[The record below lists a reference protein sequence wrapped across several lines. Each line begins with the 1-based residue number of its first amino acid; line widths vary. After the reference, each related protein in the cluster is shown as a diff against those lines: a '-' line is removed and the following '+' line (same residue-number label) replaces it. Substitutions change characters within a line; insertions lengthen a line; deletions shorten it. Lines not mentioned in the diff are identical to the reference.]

1 MQDGPEKWLWSKDFI
16 ALISSNLLLCLGVY
30 MLLATLPAHVAGMG
44 GTPFQTGLVIG
55 VFSIFS
61 MLTRAASGV
70 VIDVAGEQRIIWVS
84 MVTIAI
90 STLLM
95 VWMPV
100 NGILFMRSLQG
111 IGWGLATASIA
122 TVVYKIVPEAQ
133 RGEGAGYYSLTVIVP
148 VSLSPLLAIVLMDDF
163 EFEMVLVVSALLT
176 FAALVSLKQGLS
188 TQAHREPQA
197 RSSSAAML
205 TRVFEPGALLPSF
218 LCFILSVP
226 LCGVM
231 AYIVLFGR
239 EQQVSNIWVFFIGYA
254 AMILATRSFV
264 GRLFDARGH
273 AAIILP
279 GSTAMLLGLV
289 ALSQTRSVTML
300 VGSSLLFGLGY
311 GAVQPSLQTWAVNR
325 CPPHR
330 KAAAN
335 GLFMSA
341 IDLGYIVGSILLG
354 LVAQSMGFASMYLF
368 SAGIMMVFMLVY
380 WISARGGRSG

>member
-1 MQDGPEKWLWSKDFI
+1 MQHAPEKRLWSKNFL

-30 MLLATLPAHVAGMG
+30 MLPPTLPAYVAGIG

-55 VFSIFS
+55 AFSVLS
-61 MLTRAASGV
+61 MLTRVASGV
-70 VIDVAGEQRIIWVS
+70 VIDVAGEKKIIWIG
-84 MVTIAI
+84 MITMAI
-90 STLLM
+90 STFLM
-95 VWMPV
+95 VWMPI
-100 NGILFMRSLQG
+100 NGILFMRGLQG

-122 TVVYKIVPEAQ
+122 TVVYKIVPEAH

-148 VSLSPLLAIVLMDDF
+148 VSLSPLLAIVLMDYF
-163 EFEMVLVVSALLT
+163 EFEMVLAVSALLT
-176 FAALVSLKQGLS
+176 FAALVPLRQGLS
-188 TQAHREPQA
+188 TLAHRKPQA
-197 RSSSAAML
+197 RATSGTMML
-205 TRVFEPGALLPSF
+205 RVFEPGALLPSF

-239 EQQVSNIWVFFIGYA
+239 EQQVANIWVFFMGYA
-254 AMILATRSFV
+254 VMILATRSFV

-273 AAIILP
+273 VAIILP

-289 ALSQTRSVTML
+289 VLSQTHSMAML
-300 VGSSLLFGLGY
+300 VASSLLFGLGY

-341 IDLGYIVGSILLG
+341 IDLGYIVGSIGLG
-354 LVAQSMGFASMYLF
+354 QIAQSLGFASMYLF

-380 WISARGGRSG
+380 WMNRRRPY

>member
-1 MQDGPEKWLWSKDFI
+1 
-16 ALISSNLLLCLGVY
+16 
-30 MLLATLPAHVAGMG
+30 MLPATLPAHVAGMG
-44 GTPFQTGLVIG
+44 GTPLQTGLVIG
-55 VFSIFS
+55 AFSIFS
-61 MLTRAASGV
+61 MLTRVASGI
-70 VIDVAGEQRIIWVS
+70 VIDVAGEKRIIWIG
-84 MVTIAI
+84 MVTIAL

-100 NGILFMRSLQG
+100 NGILFMRCLQG

-148 VSLSPLLAIVLMDDF
+148 VSLSPLLAIVLMEDF
-163 EFEMVLVVSALLT
+163 KFEMVLAVSALLT

-188 TQAHREPQA
+188 TLAHRHPQA
-197 RSSSAAML
+197 RSSGAAMMM
-205 TRVFEPGALLPSF
+205 RVFEPGALLPSF

-239 EQQVSNIWVFFIGYA
+239 EQQVANIWVFFIGYA
-254 AMILATRSFV
+254 VMILATRSFV

-289 ALSQTRSVTML
+289 ALSQTRSVAML
-300 VGSSLLFGLGY
+300 VVSSLLFGLGY

-341 IDLGYIVGSILLG
+341 IDLGYIVGSVTLG
-354 LVAQSMGFASMYLF
+354 QIAQSLGFASMYLF
-368 SAGIMMVFMLVY
+368 SAGIMVLFMLAY
-380 WISARGGRSG
+380 WMSTRSSHSS

>member
-1 MQDGPEKWLWSKDFI
+1 MQDAPGKTLWSKDFL
-16 ALISSNLLLCLGVY
+16 ALIASNLLLCLGVY
-30 MLLATLPAHVAGMG
+30 MLPATLPAHVAGMG
-44 GTPFQTGLVIG
+44 GTPLQTGLVIG

-61 MLTRAASGV
+61 MLTRVASGV
-70 VIDVAGEQRIIWVS
+70 VIDVAGEKRIIWIG

-100 NGILFMRSLQG
+100 NGILLMRGLQG

-122 TVVYKIVPEAQ
+122 TVVYQIVPEAQ

-148 VSLSPLLAIVLMDDF
+148 VSLAPLLAIVLMDELAFDR
-163 EFEMVLVVSALLT
+163 VLVVSALLA
-176 FAALVSLKQGLS
+176 FVGLVSLKPGLS
-188 TQAHREPQA
+188 TLAHRPAQAHA
-197 RSSSAAML
+197 SGGTLLM
-205 TRVFEPGALLPSF
+205 RVFERGALLPSF

-239 EQQVSNIWVFFIGYA
+239 EQQVANIWVFFMGYA
-254 AMILATRSFV
+254 MMILATRSFV

-279 GSTAMLLGLV
+279 GSTAMLLGLM
-289 ALSQTRSVTML
+289 ALSQTRSVAML
-300 VGSSLLFGLGY
+300 VVASLLFGLGY

-341 IDLGYIVGSILLG
+341 IDLGYIVGSITLG
-354 LVAQSMGFASMYLF
+354 HIAQSLGFASMYLV
-368 SAGIMMVFMLVY
+368 SAGIMVLFMLVY
-380 WISARGGRSG
+380 RMSTRSGH

>member
-1 MQDGPEKWLWSKDFI
+1 MPHAPEKKLWSKNFL
-16 ALISSNLLLCLGVY
+16 ALIASNLLLCLGVY
-30 MLLATLPAHVAGMG
+30 MLPATLPAHVAGMG
-44 GTPFQTGLVIG
+44 GTPLQTGLVIG
-55 VFSIFS
+55 AFSIFS
-61 MLTRAASGV
+61 MLTRVASGI
-70 VIDVAGEQRIIWVS
+70 VIDVAGEKRIIWIG
-84 MVTIAI
+84 MVTIAL

-100 NGILFMRSLQG
+100 NGILFMRCLQG

-148 VSLSPLLAIVLMDDF
+148 VSLSPLLAIVLMEDF
-163 EFEMVLVVSALLT
+163 EFEMVLAVSALLT

-188 TQAHREPQA
+188 TLAHRHPQA
-197 RSSSAAML
+197 RSSGAAMMM
-205 TRVFEPGALLPSF
+205 RVFEPGALLPSF

-239 EQQVSNIWVFFIGYA
+239 EQQVANIWVFFIGYA
-254 AMILATRSFV
+254 VMILATRSFV

-289 ALSQTRSVTML
+289 ALSQTRSVAML
-300 VGSSLLFGLGY
+300 VVSSLLFGLGY

-341 IDLGYIVGSILLG
+341 IDLGYIVGSVTLG
-354 LVAQSMGFASMYLF
+354 QIAQSLGFASMYLF
-368 SAGIMMVFMLVY
+368 SAGIMVLFMLAY
-380 WISARGGRSG
+380 WMSTRSSHSS